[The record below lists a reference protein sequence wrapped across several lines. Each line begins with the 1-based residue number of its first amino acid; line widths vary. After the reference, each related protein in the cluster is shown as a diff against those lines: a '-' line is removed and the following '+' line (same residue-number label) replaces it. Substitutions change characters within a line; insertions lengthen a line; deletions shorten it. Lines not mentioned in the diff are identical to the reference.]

1 MALIPPEERRP
12 GTPLR
17 VFETVLYA
25 DDLAAMER
33 FYGETLGLGVISRS
47 ELLVS
52 FPCEGAVLL
61 IFNRAQS
68 SEPGRDVPSHGT
80 TGVGHVAFAL
90 RPEDFEMW
98 MARLEQAQVAI
109 EKVVPWE
116 QGGRSIYFRDPSGN
130 SVELAPP
137 TLWGGG
143 WQG

>member
-1 MALIPPEERRP
+1 MQH
-12 GTPLR
+12 R

-33 FYGETLGLGVISRS
+33 FYGETLGLEIISRS

-52 FPCEGAVLL
+52 FRCERSVLL

-68 SEPGRDVPSHGT
+68 SELGRDVPSHGT
-80 TGVGHVAFAL
+80 TGAGHVAFAL
-90 RPEDFEMW
+90 RGEDFEMW
-98 MARLEQAQVAI
+98 IARLEQVQIAI

-116 QGGRSIYFRDPSGN
+116 QGGRSIYFRDPAGN

-143 WQG
+143 WTF